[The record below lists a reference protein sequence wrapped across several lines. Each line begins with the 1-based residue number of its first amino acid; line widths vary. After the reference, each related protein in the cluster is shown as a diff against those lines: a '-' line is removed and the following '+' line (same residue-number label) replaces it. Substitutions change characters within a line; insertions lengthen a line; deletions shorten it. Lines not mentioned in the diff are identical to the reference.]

1 MSYYWFNR
9 KEKFQKSKR
18 RYAKEKAAEYYLQN
32 KEEIKVKWRDWYK
45 DLSKEEKGKIKE
57 YQRKR

>member
-18 RYAKEKAAEYYLQN
+18 RYAKEKTAEYYLQN
-32 KEEIKVKWRDWYK
+32 KEEIKVKWTDWYK
-45 DLSKEEKGKIKE
+45 DLSKEGKIKE